1 MKYQIPI
8 TGSLIFLSAITPALC
23 SNFTGRVVQLDLIFP
38 RPFGVYKPVYPFPIV
53 FSISNATSIQLYQRS
68 FQWDLSGFN
77 NYNRLADSVTDS
89 GGFTIDSESLQTQ
102 SPSTQDQLLLIYNTS
117 IIVNT
122 TKNTFLVGGFL
133 SVGDCH
139 ISPDAE
145 NFLILDNSTWFN
157 ISDAGELPD
166 ILAGGDCATPLGA
179 IGVGPAIQSDPTCPN
194 YSDPNPTPVSC
205 ATPVNSTVADAV
217 AKAMLEASNCN
228 GTGMAW
234 PNASLVNNCPR
245 RNAARIY
252 VPGVYT
258 MIMPTLL
265 GLLIL
270 LI

>member
-1 MKYQIPI
+1 MKYQCPI
-8 TGSLIFLSAITPALC
+8 TASLILLSAITPALS

-53 FSISNATSIQLYQRS
+53 FSILNATSIQPYQRS
-68 FQWDLSGFN
+68 FQWHLSGFN
-77 NYNRLADSVTDS
+77 NYSRADSVDDF
-89 GGFTIDSESLQTQ
+89 GGFTIDSESAQTQ
-102 SPSTQDQLLLIYNTS
+102 SPSTQDHQLLIYNTN

-122 TKNTFLVGGFL
+122 TKNTFLVEGFL

-139 ISPDAE
+139 IAPDAE

-166 ILAGGDCATPLGA
+166 ILAGSDCATPLGA
-179 IGVGPAIQSDPTCPN
+179 IGIGAAIQSDPTCPN
-194 YSDPNPTPVSC
+194 YSDPNPTPISC

-228 GTGMAW
+228 GTGMTW

-245 RNAARIY
+245 RNAAKTY
-252 VPGVYT
+252 VPTVFT
-258 MIMPTLL
+258 MIVSSML
-265 GLLIL
+265 GLLVL